1 MIELRGL
8 HLGNIARSPA
18 ESVRPD
24 LWPDHAWVPA
34 LGPQALPPAHGAHGL
49 FDLAGSWPAV
59 GVRSA
64 SDPVSTDIYPTP
76 KLVNGIWCISSNAVS
91 NDTGAGLAANG
102 PTGTS
107 SPFSLSSAMTLIAVI
122 LPQNA
127 PDDRILL
134 EDGTAYDTNCFY
146 LMRRADKRM
155 VALVSGPGGYAD
167 VRTSEYIPA
176 GEWFVSTIR
185 WGVQTAAAGKVEL
198 FHGIDCVRAVST
210 SAVTTPLNAG
220 NAPLTFFGRP
230 AISGEIL
237 SLAPPADTAL
247 SCILAYGNRAL
258 LDSQIS
264 DLHADPLLPLRRRQP
279 ASYFVPSGSGSAET
293 PAAMMMAL

>member
-64 SDPVSTDIYPTP
+64 ADPVSTDIYPTP
-76 KLVNGIWCISSNAVS
+76 KLVKGIWCMSSNAVS

-107 SPFSLSSAMTLIAVI
+107 SPFSLSSAMTLITVI

-134 EDGTAYDTNCFY
+134 AGGASCNTSSIF
-146 LMRRADKRM
+146 LLRRGGVPG
-155 VALVSGPGGYAD
+155 VALNSGARG
-167 VRTSEYIPA
+167 
-176 GEWFVSTIR
+176 
-185 WGVQTAAAGKVEL
+185 
-198 FHGIDCVRAVST
+198 
-210 SAVTTPLNAG
+210 
-220 NAPLTFFGRP
+220 
-230 AISGEIL
+230 
-237 SLAPPADTAL
+237 
-247 SCILAYGNRAL
+247 
-258 LDSQIS
+258 
-264 DLHADPLLPLRRRQP
+264 
-279 ASYFVPSGSGSAET
+279 
-293 PAAMMMAL
+293 